1 MPPITPTLER
11 PAATRSA
18 RGPFL
23 TALSFLTITAV
34 MATHGCMASQRP
46 GPDAVA
52 LVDDEEVSWSAFESY
67 LEAAGGQM
75 ALALSGEASSR
86 LLDQFLD
93 EELLHREGIARGLVG
108 ADATRRQAAAAL
120 VAATVDR
127 RPPSEAELRRWYRT
141 HRPSFERPPRVHL
154 RQILTDRRDAAD
166 RARQEL
172 DEGAEFAAVA
182 RRWSIDPSRER
193 GGDQGLLALRD
204 LPAALARA
212 VEDLEPGEIGP
223 VVDTEYGFHIFQVLA
238 RHPAGVLPYAQ
249 ARDGIAAQVQHQRR
263 RAAIERLVAAA
274 RARYNVRVAG
284 RNLPFPYTG
293 DYPESP

>member
-1 MPPITPTLER
+1 MHLDDR
-11 PAATRSA
+11 PCRLLAIAILASA
-18 RGPFL
+18 L
-23 TALSFLTITAV
+23 
-34 MATHGCMASQRP
+34 GCMGRQAP

-52 LVDDEEVSWSAFESY
+52 LVDDQEVPWSAFESY
-67 LEAAGGQM
+67 LEAAGGPM

-93 EELLHREGIARGLVG
+93 EELLHREAVARGLVG
-108 ADATRRQAAAAL
+108 SGASRRQSAAAL

-127 RPPSEAELRRWYRT
+127 HPPSEAELRRWYRE
-141 HRPSFERPPRVHL
+141 HRASFERPPRVHL
-154 RQILTDRRDAAD
+154 RQILTDRRDAAE
-166 RARQEL
+166 RARHEL

-182 RRWSIDPSRER
+182 RRWSIDPGRER
-193 GGDQGLLALRD
+193 GGDQGLLAPRD

-212 VEDLEPGEIGP
+212 VEELEPGEIGP
-223 VVDTEYGFHIFQVLA
+223 VVETEYGFHIFQVLA
-238 RHPAGVLPYAQ
+238 RHPAGVLRYAQ
-249 ARDGIAAQVQHQRR
+249 ARDEIATRMRHRRR
-263 RAAIERLVAAA
+263 RAALERLVADA

>member
-1 MPPITPTLER
+1 MGRPT
-11 PAATRSA
+11 
-18 RGPFL
+18 
-23 TALSFLTITAV
+23 
-34 MATHGCMASQRP
+34 P

-52 LVDDEEVSWSAFESY
+52 LVDGEEVPWSAFESY

-75 ALALSGEASSR
+75 ALALSGEASSG

-93 EELLHREGIARGLVG
+93 EELLHREAIARGLVS
-108 ADATRRQAAAAL
+108 ADATRRQSAAAL
-120 VAATVDR
+120 IAVTVDR
-127 RPPSEAELRRWYRT
+127 RPPSEAELRRWYRA
-141 HRPSFERPPRVHL
+141 HRSSFERPARVHL
-154 RQILTDRRDAAD
+154 RQILTDRRDAAE

-172 DEGAEFAAVA
+172 DQGAAFAAVA

-212 VEDLEPGEIGP
+212 VADLEPGETGP
-223 VVDTEYGFHIFQVLA
+223 VVETEYGFHIFQVLD
-238 RHPAGVLPYAQ
+238 RQPAGVLPYGQ
-249 ARDGIAAQVQHQRR
+249 ARSEIADQVLHRRR
-263 RAAIERLVAAA
+263 RAALERLVADA

-293 DYPESP
+293 DYAERL

>member
-1 MPPITPTLER
+1 MGSP
-11 PAATRSA
+11 
-18 RGPFL
+18 G
-23 TALSFLTITAV
+23 
-34 MATHGCMASQRP
+34 P

-52 LVDDEEVSWSAFESY
+52 LIDGEEVPWSAFESY
-67 LEAAGGQM
+67 LEAAGGPM

-93 EELLHREGIARGLVG
+93 EELLHREAISRGLVS
-108 ADATRRQAAAAL
+108 AEATRRRSAAAL

-127 RPPSEAELRRWYRT
+127 RPPSEGELRRWYRT
-141 HRPSFERPPRVHL
+141 HRESFERPPRVHL

-193 GGDQGLLALRD
+193 GGDQGLLAPRD

-212 VEDLEPGEIGP
+212 VEGLEPGEIGP
-223 VVDTEYGFHIFQVLA
+223 VVETEYGFHIFQVLE
-238 RHPAGVLPYAQ
+238 RRPAGVLRYAQ
-249 ARDGIAAQVQHQRR
+249 ARDEIAARVQHQRR
-263 RAAIERLVAAA
+263 RTALERLVADA

-284 RNLPFPYTG
+284 GNLPFPYTG
-293 DYPESP
+293 DYPASP